1 MYPGDEGQP
10 RLSHVDADGQARM
23 VDVSEKAVTRR
34 TAVAR
39 SQVRA
44 RPETIRLLAEGR
56 GPKGDIFAVARVG
69 GIQAAKQTSQLIPMC
84 HALGLDHVDIAFAIE
99 TDTID
104 ILATATTT
112 GRTGVEMEA
121 MTAAAVAGLV
131 IYDMAKAV
139 DREMQVGPVE
149 LVSKS
154 GGRSGT
160 WQRGDTPR

>member
-1 MYPGDEGQP
+1 MNQGDDLLPQ
-10 RLSHVDADGQARM
+10 LTHVDAEGRARM
-23 VDVSEKAVTRR
+23 VDVSEKAITRR

-44 RPETIRLLAEGR
+44 RPETIRLLASGR
-56 GPKGDIFAVARVG
+56 GPKGDVFAVARVG

-84 HALGLDHVDIAFAIE
+84 HALGLDHVDIDFAIGQ
-99 TDTID
+99 D
-104 ILATATTT
+104 IIGITATATTT

-121 MTAAAVAGLV
+121 MTAASIAGLV

-149 LVSKS
+149 LVAKS

-160 WQRGDTPR
+160 WQRGETS